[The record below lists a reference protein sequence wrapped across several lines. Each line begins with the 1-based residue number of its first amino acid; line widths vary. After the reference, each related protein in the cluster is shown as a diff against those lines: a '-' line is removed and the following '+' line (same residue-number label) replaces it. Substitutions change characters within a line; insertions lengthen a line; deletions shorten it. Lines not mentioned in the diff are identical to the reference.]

1 MPILESCFDK
11 RVLLSL
17 RRIIRS
23 VDIYSRKLNSE
34 FGLTTPQLLCLS
46 ALAEDHDMVMSD
58 LARTINLSASTVIG
72 IVDRLEHKKLLQR
85 IRSDTDR
92 RKVKVEITEAGRT
105 IANKAPSLLQD
116 NFTQRFASLTQNEQ
130 LQITNALERVVEL
143 MDAERIDAS
152 PNLIP

>member
-1 MPILESCFDK
+1 MSILESCFDK

-34 FGLTTPQLLCLS
+34 FGLTTPQLLCLT
-46 ALAEDHDMVMSD
+46 ALAEDHHMVMSD
-58 LARTINLSASTVIG
+58 LARTINLSPSTVIG

-92 RKVKVEITEAGRT
+92 RKVKVEITEAGRS

>member
-1 MPILESCFDK
+1 MPIHNTSFDK
-11 RVLLSL
+11 RVLRSL

-46 ALAEDHDMVMSD
+46 ALDEGHDMVMSD
-58 LARTINLSASTVIG
+58 LARSINLSPSTVIG

-85 IRSDTDR
+85 VRSNTDR
-92 RKVKVEITEAGRT
+92 RKVKVEITEAGRD

-143 MDAERIDAS
+143 MDAESIDAS

>member
-1 MPILESCFDK
+1 MSILESCFDK

-34 FGLTTPQLLCLS
+34 FGLTTPQLLCLT
-46 ALAEDHDMVMSD
+46 ALAEDHHMVMSD
-58 LARTINLSASTVIG
+58 LARTINLSPRTVIG

-92 RKVKVEITEAGRT
+92 RKVKVEITEAGRN

-116 NFTQRFASLTQNEQ
+116 NFSQRFASLTQNEQ

>member
-1 MPILESCFDK
+1 MSILESCFDK

-34 FGLTTPQLLCLS
+34 FGLTTPQLLCLT
-46 ALAEDHDMVMSD
+46 ALAEDHHMVMSD
-58 LARTINLSASTVIG
+58 LARTINLSPSPVIG

-92 RKVKVEITEAGRT
+92 RKVKVEITEAGRN

-116 NFTQRFASLTQNEQ
+116 NFSQRFASLTQNEQ